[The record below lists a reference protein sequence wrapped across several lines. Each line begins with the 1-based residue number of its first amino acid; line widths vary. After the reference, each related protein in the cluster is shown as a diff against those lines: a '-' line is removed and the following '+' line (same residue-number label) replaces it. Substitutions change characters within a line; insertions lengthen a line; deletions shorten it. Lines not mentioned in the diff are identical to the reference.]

1 MYKKQLLIMVV
12 LIVCMY
18 ACNRNVIAHT
28 EDFKGFQQPAGFPSA
43 AYDLADNPVTKNGFE
58 LGKKLF
64 YDPMLSSNN
73 SISCGNCHVQKAAFT
88 QPALEVS
95 CGIFNREGTRNV
107 MPIMNLAW
115 STSFMWDGGV
125 FDLDM
130 QPVAPITS
138 HAEMADSL
146 QSVLTRL
153 RTDETY
159 PALFKK
165 TFGNQ
170 GITTSTFM
178 KALSQFMV
186 MCVSSNSK
194 YDSVMRK
201 QAVFTG
207 EEQKGYL
214 SFKEKCSGCHAEPLF
229 TDGSFRNTG
238 LNTIDKMDE
247 GRYRITL
254 HETDKYKFK
263 VPSLRNVGF
272 SAPYMHNGSL
282 QTLDDVLNYYASG
295 IKDTSGLDP
304 LLKASDMV
312 GIAMNRD
319 EKQNIIAF
327 LKTLDDNSFLLD
339 KNLSQ

>member
-1 MYKKQLLIMVV
+1 
-12 LIVCMY
+12 
-18 ACNRNVIAHT
+18 
-28 EDFKGFQQPAGFPSA
+28 
-43 AYDLADNPVTKNGFE
+43 
-58 LGKKLF
+58 
-64 YDPMLSSNN
+64 
-73 SISCGNCHVQKAAFT
+73 VQKNAFT
-88 QPALEVS
+88 QSALEVS
-95 CGIFNREGTRNV
+95 CGIYNREGTRNV
-107 MPIMNLAW
+107 PPIMNLAW

-130 QPVAPITS
+130 QPVAPITA
-138 HAEMADSL
+138 HTEMADSM
-146 QSVLTRL
+146 QSVLARL
-153 RTDETY
+153 RADKTY

-165 TFGNQ
+165 AFGNE
-170 GITTSTFM
+170 GITTSTFL
-178 KALSQFMV
+178 KVLSQFMI

-201 QAVFTG
+201 QTVFTAD
-207 EEQKGYL
+207 EQKGYAL
-214 SFKEKCSGCHAEPLF
+214 FKEKCNGCHTEPLF

-238 LNTIDKMDE
+238 LSTIDNNDE

-254 HETDKYKFK
+254 HDTDKYKFK

-272 SAPYMHNGSL
+272 TAPYMHNGGL

-304 LLKASDMV
+304 LLKKNDKA
-312 GIAMNRD
+312 GIAMKGE